1 MGDYRSPIWDPLEIF
16 EDFGGTSVSICR
28 GPIWDPLEILKDFG
42 VCMGDMEDSF
52 YGGV

>member
-1 MGDYRSPIWDPLEIF
+1 MGDY
-16 EDFGGTSVSICR
+16 R

-42 VCMGDMEDSF
+42 GTSVRICRSPIWDPLEILKDFGVSMGDMEDSF

>member
-1 MGDYRSPIWDPLEIF
+1 MGPIGNIGGFW
-16 EDFGGTSVSICR
+16 GTSVSICR
-28 GPIWDPLEILKDFG
+28 SPIWDPLEILKDFG